1 MATIRP
7 LLACLALSSSLL
19 AADTPAAGALT
30 VADVTAKAYAAAAKD
45 PKAIGRIKSL
55 HLEAKI
61 TDAEG
66 KGAGSVIIQV
76 VAPAKRREFAYDAK
90 HSLETITCAN
100 GLEGWTKRSQLVTGG
115 RSELGVM
122 RFEAVATLKDMAAD
136 ELGFYALP
144 AAGKAEYK
152 GEAEVNGTKVHSVE
166 YSYKSGFKIVRHFD
180 AKDFHLV
187 ASDMTGP
194 GGKLQR
200 QVVDDVQWVEG
211 VAFTKKETVLLDGKK
226 ISQVEYTQ
234 VVVNHEVSDAS
245 FAFPQ
250 R

>member
-1 MATIRP
+1 MASIRP
-7 LLACLALSSSLL
+7 LLACLALSSSLF
-19 AADTPAAGALT
+19 AADAPAGPLT
-30 VADVTAKAYAAAAKD
+30 VAEVTAKAHAAVAKD
-45 PKAIGRIKSL
+45 PKALERIKSL

-76 VAPAKRREFAYDAK
+76 SAPAKRREFAYNAN

-100 GLEGWTKRSQLVTGG
+100 GLEGWTKRSELVTGG

-144 AAGKAEYK
+144 ATGKAEYK
-152 GEAEVNGTKVHSVE
+152 GEAEINGAKVQSVE
-166 YSYKSGFKIVRHFD
+166 YSYKSGFKILRHFD

-194 GGKLQR
+194 GGKIQR

-211 VAFTKKETVLLDGKK
+211 VAFTKKETVLMDGKK
-226 ISQVEYTQ
+226 VSSVEYTQ
-234 VVVNHEVSDAS
+234 VVVNHEVSDAA